1 MMESRTTLS
10 LPPSLAPNV
19 IQGGNWSRID
29 RIGHRGSFNR
39 DRWRREE
46 AIVINYLS
54 LRFAAFHV
62 YSAHVPRIVYTAFS

>member
-1 MMESRTTLS
+1 MESRATLS

-29 RIGHRGSFNR
+29 RIGHRSNR